1 MSRWSIFPFFLL
13 GSFLLEDHDEQ
24 MINLFLLPLVIFPPG
39 GLWSGSF
46 PSSSFDLSSWRIMMS
61 RWLIF
66 PFFLMWSFIMEDHDQ
81 DLSFLPLLI
90 FPLWG
95 SLWAGDQS
103 LLSFSCDLSSWRIMM
118 SRLSIFI
125 FFLLWSFLLEDHNEQ
140 MINLSLLPLV
150 IFPPG
155 GSWWADDQSF
165 PSSSC
170 DLSS

>member
-1 MSRWSIFPFFLL
+1 
-13 GSFLLEDHDEQ
+13 
-24 MINLFLLPLVIFPPG
+24 
-39 GLWSGSF
+39 
-46 PSSSFDLSSWRIMMS
+46 MS

-170 DLSS
+170 DLSSGRIMMSRWSISPFFLLWSVLLEDHDEQMINLSLLPLVFFPLGGS